1 MNLRY
6 YSLAVIFLSC
16 IGFSVILI
24 IGSFLSA
31 PHPSIVG
38 SIPMSVPAKN
48 VKFESQNGNLLS
60 GWYIPGEDKRAGI
73 LLMHGIKSNRLQML
87 ERAKFL
93 NKAGYSVLLFDFQGH
108 GESEGDQVTFGYL
121 EAQDADS
128 GFTFLQNQLTN
139 KSIGVIGVSLGGA
152 AAILSSVLTKADAL
166 ILESVFPTIEEAVS
180 NRLTMRFGYIGRYFS
195 PLLLW
200 QIKPRLGF
208 DPKRL
213 RPIEHISRATGAI
226 FIIAGTNDKHTTILE
241 SRRLFQSQKSSGQY
255 QVQHM
260 LTSIN
265 LSQMNIK
272 IRC

>member
-1 MNLRY
+1 
-6 YSLAVIFLSC
+6 
-16 IGFSVILI
+16 
-24 IGSFLSA
+24 
-31 PHPSIVG
+31 
-38 SIPMSVPAKN
+38 MSVPAKN

-208 DPKRL
+208 DPKML

-241 SRRLFQSQKSSGQY
+241 SRRLFEKAREPKEFWAIPGAAHVDFYQY
-255 QVQHM
+255 QPNEYKNKVLKFMEQ
-260 LTSIN
+260 N
-265 LSQMNIK
+265 L
-272 IRC
+272 R